1 MSSDEHLLK
10 PAGPLSAFLARVK
23 AVRDEWREKDKQE
36 WEECEEKEFEP
47 NAYWFRGVSKVEYE
61 LKPKI
66 YRKSGYTL
74 RKYPRKKATEDEIR
88 RGFKS
93 RATQLMTEPYRP
105 EDEKG
110 WYFLMQH
117 YGAPTRLLDWT
128 DGALLGLYFAV
139 RTMKEPRDAAVWM
152 LDPSWLNEKTL
163 EDSYLSGV
171 ALPEWKETDPWFPQP
186 FEEMLHPA
194 SPLAIDPPHVARR
207 LTAQRSHF
215 TIHGTDRDAL
225 DTLAGQP
232 NSRLV
237 RIVVRAND
245 VIDILDDLETCG
257 ISETTVFPDLEGLS
271 KELMH
276 EWGGE

>member
-1 MSSDEHLLK
+1 
-10 PAGPLSAFLARVK
+10 
-23 AVRDEWREKDKQE
+23 
-36 WEECEEKEFEP
+36 
-47 NAYWFRGVSKVEYE
+47 
-61 LKPKI
+61 
-66 YRKSGYTL
+66 
-74 RKYPRKKATEDEIR
+74 
-88 RGFKS
+88 
-93 RATQLMTEPYRP
+93 
-105 EDEKG
+105 
-110 WYFLMQH
+110 
-117 YGAPTRLLDWT
+117 
-128 DGALLGLYFAV
+128 
-139 RTMKEPRDAAVWM
+139 MKEPRDAAVWM

-237 RIVVRAND
+237 KIVVQADD
-245 VIDILDDLETCG
+245 VIDILDDLATCG

-271 KELMH
+271 QELMH